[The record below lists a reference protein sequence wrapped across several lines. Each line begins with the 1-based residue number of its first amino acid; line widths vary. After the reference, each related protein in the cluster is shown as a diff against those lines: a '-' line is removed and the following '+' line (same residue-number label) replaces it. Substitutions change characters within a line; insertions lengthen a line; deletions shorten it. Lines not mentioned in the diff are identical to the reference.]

1 MTQPLFALVDAGAS
15 MGLRCPAVP
24 GSVTLLHKACDL
36 GGAMNG
42 SEEQSTV
49 GAPAK
54 SGIHSAQYYLQSDLD
69 DSKAGV
75 CASST
80 Q

>member
-15 MGLRCPAVP
+15 MGLKRPAVP

-36 GGAMNG
+36 VAIFE
-42 SEEQSTV
+42 EEQSTG

-54 SGIHSAQYYLQSDLD
+54 SEVHSAQYYLQSDLD